1 MVKKISVKDTE
12 ETVNKIGASTQIIF
26 TMKSF
31 FALIGTLL
39 GLFYGFYQIVIVP
52 KVNATEKHY
61 ETLFNDQKEQNR
73 IFYEKLGNINT
84 AIGTLNSSVENLNKK
99 PANDKHINNSG
110 GSLGGGGSRADATR

>member
-12 ETVNKIGASTQIIF
+12 EAVSKIGASTQIIF

-99 PANDKHINNSG
+99 TPEKRINNSG